1 MNFERF
7 NEKETE
13 KEFSPEI
20 KIGNCEDISSTIIFY
35 ATAKKI
41 EGMWGGEQ
49 CEEMAE
55 TFRDNIE
62 MSQDLVNMYKTVR
75 HLVNDNEETLR
86 WLAFVV
92 DKEENVKNKMISQII
107 KHKGLE
113 EEEVRIIMNKFQEM
127 YGIMKEVVNIST
139 INKFIEKDIDSR
151 KEGLVSLKED
161 IFQAIDFFQP
171 KNLEIKEVIFLPTN
185 PLEEKQSGNGINL
198 EDIYYI
204 NSDKGNRLNEIHEF
218 LHSIINPIIEKIKLS
233 DEDEGKIIGL
243 SPKRIRDDYESGE
256 SILTEEIIR
265 TYGTGLNQSNVPN
278 FTAFR
283 ESLLL
288 VSKEKIEEFINKEKS
303 EGASLAESAEDLLSD
318 EDLIKKYYKNYSQDL
333 LAERIWKFFKDYQH
347 SEEYFEDYLIA
358 NYKEILN

>member
-1 MNFERF
+1 MNFEYF
-7 NEKETE
+7 NEEKKERG
-13 KEFSPEI
+13 FSPEI
-20 KIGNCEDISSTIIFY
+20 KIGNCEDIYSTIIFY

-41 EGMWGGEQ
+41 EEMWGGEQ
-49 CEEMAE
+49 CEEIAE
-55 TFRDNIE
+55 TFRDNGEI
-62 MSQDLVNMYKTVR
+62 SQDLVNMYKNVR
-75 HLVNDNEETLR
+75 QLVNGNEEVLR

-92 DKEENVKNKMISQII
+92 DKEEDMRKKIISRII
-107 KHKGLE
+107 KHKGLAME
-113 EEEVRIIMNKFQEM
+113 ETRIAMNKFQEM
-127 YGIMKEVVNIST
+127 YDIMKEDIDIGE
-139 INKFIEKDIDSR
+139 INEFLEKDIDSR

-218 LHSIINPIIEKIKLS
+218 LHSIINPITERVKLS
-233 DEDEGKIIGL
+233 SEDEDKIIGL
-243 SPKRIRDDYESGE
+243 SPKRLRDDYESGE

-278 FTAFR
+278 LVTFR

-288 VSKEKIEEFINKEKS
+288 ANKGKIEEFINKEKS
-303 EGASLAESAEDLLSD
+303 QGISLAESAEELLDD
-318 EDLIKKYYKNYSQDL
+318 EDLMKKYYERYSQDL
-333 LAERIWKFFKDYQH
+333 LAERIWKFFEDYQH
-347 SEEYFEDYLIA
+347 SEGCFEDYFIT
-358 NYKEILN
+358 NYKDILN

>member
-1 MNFERF
+1 
-7 NEKETE
+7 
-13 KEFSPEI
+13 
-20 KIGNCEDISSTIIFY
+20 
-35 ATAKKI
+35 
-41 EGMWGGEQ
+41 MWGGEQ
-49 CEEMAE
+49 CEEIAE

-139 INKFIEKDIDSR
+139 INKFIEKDIVSR
-151 KEGLVSLKED
+151 KEGLDSLKED

-171 KNLEIKEVIFLPTN
+171 KDSAIKEVIFLPTN
-185 PLEEKQSGNGINL
+185 PLEKKQSGSGINL
-198 EDIYYI
+198 EDTYYI
-204 NSDKGNRLNEIHEF
+204 SSDKGNRLNEIHEF
-218 LHSIINPIIEKIKLS
+218 LHSIINPITERVKLS
-233 DEDEGKIIGL
+233 SEDEDKIIGL
-243 SPKRIRDDYESGE
+243 SPKRLRDDYESGE
-256 SILTEEIIR
+256 SILTEKIIR

-278 FTAFR
+278 LVTFR

-288 VSKEKIEEFINKEKS
+288 ANKGKIEEFINKEKS
-303 EGASLAESAEDLLSD
+303 QGISLAESAEELLDD
-318 EDLIKKYYKNYSQDL
+318 EDLMKKYYERYSQDL
-333 LAERIWKFFKDYQH
+333 LAERIWKFFEDYQH
-347 SEEYFEDYLIA
+347 SEGCFEDYFIT
-358 NYKEILN
+358 NYKDILN